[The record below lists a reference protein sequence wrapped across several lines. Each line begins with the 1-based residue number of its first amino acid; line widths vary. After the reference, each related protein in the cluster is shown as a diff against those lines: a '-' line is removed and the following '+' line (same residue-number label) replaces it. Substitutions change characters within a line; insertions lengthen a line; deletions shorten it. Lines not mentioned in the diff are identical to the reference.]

1 MCGEI
6 GNRRKIHR
14 AAKLRFPVAPVAR
27 GKPERAV
34 GKGNAVRLP
43 VLRRGRLGL
52 LQPAAGCGKACR
64 YKDSLLPG
72 SPAARRGSA
81 CLYINIS
88 IDDLMMQFKPM
99 KII

>member
-14 AAKLRFPVAPVAR
+14 AAKHRFPVAPVAR

-34 GKGNAVRLP
+34 EKGNAVRLP

-52 LQPAAGCGKACR
+52 LQQAAGCDKACR
-64 YKDSLLPG
+64 YKGSLVPS
-72 SPAARRGSA
+72 SPARRGSA